1 MIRVKKVYFQ
11 DLSVGV
17 DMGEIYAFSSFC
29 ENGHASI
36 ITGRKLRSLH
46 RLRNKKLAD
55 IQRLQSK
62 CKKGHIN
69 GKSTNAPNSIFC
81 PSPKNNYRMLC
92 IK

>member
-36 ITGRKLRSLH
+36 ITGRKLRSRQCAAEH
-46 RLRNKKLAD
+46 AQEKEGEQETSAK
-55 IQRLQSK
+55 
-62 CKKGHIN
+62 
-69 GKSTNAPNSIFC
+69 TV
-81 PSPKNNYRMLC
+81 
-92 IK
+92 

>member
-62 CKKGHIN
+62 CKKVTSMEKVPTRQTVSSVQARKITTGCF
-69 GKSTNAPNSIFC
+69 A
-81 PSPKNNYRMLC
+81 
-92 IK
+92 